1 MISCKT
7 IQDMYLIEMTS
18 SSSIS
23 FQIVI
28 EGTIALAA
36 SISKQKI
43 IDSQNKKIIHLLTSA
58 DGNQKVA
65 LLLTFSL
72 I

>member
-43 IDSQNKKIIHLLTSA
+43 IDSQNKKIVHLLTSA